1 MIRDTEIQVLSPVLS
16 FLEDRAEDGDDWAEY
31 PGFSADPV
39 ANTGTSAWKTICPA
53 HFLMLI
59 TYSGL
64 SLNFVRDK
72 LDLIGAVCM
81 ASYSRTQKWMLNLF
95 E

>member
-1 MIRDTEIQVLSPVLS
+1 MCRQEWFKELEKFHMIRDTEIQVLSPVLS

-53 HFLMLI
+53 HFFDADNI
-59 TYSGL
+59 
-64 SLNFVRDK
+64 FWAK
-72 LDLIGAVCM
+72 
-81 ASYSRTQKWMLNLF
+81 F
-95 E
+95 EFCKG

>member
-39 ANTGTSAWKTICPA
+39 ANTGTSA
-53 HFLMLI
+53 
-59 TYSGL
+59 
-64 SLNFVRDK
+64 
-72 LDLIGAVCM
+72 
-81 ASYSRTQKWMLNLF
+81 
-95 E
+95 